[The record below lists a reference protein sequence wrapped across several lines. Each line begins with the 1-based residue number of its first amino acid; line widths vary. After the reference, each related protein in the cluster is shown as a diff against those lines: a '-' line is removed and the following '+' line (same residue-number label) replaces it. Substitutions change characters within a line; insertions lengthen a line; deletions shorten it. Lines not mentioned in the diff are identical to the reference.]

1 VKWLGDLL
9 EADFTKPL
17 SGLREPGALDCM
29 GAVASGGR
37 NTAGEPGP
45 YKALCQTRAGPLD
58 LGEARTLGETCTWA
72 PQMQADSATRL
83 GSAFKVND
91 PASATAA
98 DDSHAEG
105 PQQPEQPRQALHQT
119 QKMESL
125 ARLTGGLAHDFNNLL
140 TVVIGNATAL
150 RLDAEG
156 RGDAKGIRRA
166 ETIERAAER
175 GGRLAGQLLAFS
187 RNQVLRPES
196 LSAYG
201 ALSAMYDLLG
211 QAAGEIVR
219 IRLLADKGLWNCRV
233 DLGQLDSAVLNLVL
247 NARDAM
253 PTGGNITISCHN
265 QTMDF
270 GQAQDSTRSSG
281 DYVRIDVKDTGTGIP
296 SDLLDSVFEPFFT
309 TKPIGKGSG
318 LGLAQVHG
326 FAGQSGGW
334 VVLESHLGRGTTV
347 SLYLPR
353 ASDAEVDPLVQAAW
367 PAPTGSELTVLVVES
382 DAEVRTTICEI
393 LTLAGYHALAATNA
407 SGAVAYLVS
416 DEPVHVLFTEARL
429 PGGVSG
435 STLARDA
442 RRMRPHLC
450 ALLTS
455 SSADDAAHESHDDGK
470 SFEFLMKPYQA
481 SDVVR
486 VVGALLKGDSFS
498 TETEQL
504 LAEVSDVAPLM
515 PPLNAPHPGEGL
527 SDADRPASS
536 KHMQSAG
543 ARRNAIRL
551 GVMPFKTTGSTGETG
566 LSLGLAE
573 EVSGAFARFHWITC
587 VAPASVA
594 TVANEPLGRTSRWQQ
609 LDLDFLV
616 EGTLRKRGNEIRIQA
631 RLLNMRGSGE
641 IIWARRFD
649 STMSDVLNMQDDI
662 ASATAAQ
669 VAPELLV
676 WEGEKAASRPQVDPS
691 AYDLMLRA
699 IPAIYCLD
707 HSGFQAAGTLLERSL
722 ELDPS
727 SAACHSWLAHWY
739 LLLIGQGWAT
749 DATAAIRHADQLA
762 QRAVV
767 LDPRDARGF
776 TVAGHVRA
784 FLYKESEE
792 ALWLHERA
800 IALNPNLALAWCYS
814 GLAHSYL
821 GQHTDAIRHIQ
832 RARRLS
838 PHDPHGF
845 FFDMALVMPFLLT
858 GDYEIAAQLARR
870 ARAAHP
876 GLSSTYK
883 GLLAALG
890 KLGLASE
897 AATLREQ
904 LFGLEPQF
912 SVQEAIIRSPLLRQ
926 EDLDRYAEGLRLAGI
941 PERFVP
947 AS

>member
-1 VKWLGDLL
+1 MK
-9 EADFTKPL
+9 AD
-17 SGLREPGALDCM
+17 A
-29 GAVASGGR
+29 
-37 NTAGEPGP
+37 
-45 YKALCQTRAGPLD
+45 
-58 LGEARTLGETCTWA
+58 
-72 PQMQADSATRL
+72 ATRL
-83 GSAFKVND
+83 GVAFKAND
-91 PASATAA
+91 PAPASA
-98 DDSHAEG
+98 DDDWRAG
-105 PQQPEQPRQALHQT
+105 GRQQPAQTGEAFHQA

-150 RLDAEG
+150 RLDAEA
-156 RGDAKGIRRA
+156 RGDAKSIRRA
-166 ETIERAAER
+166 ESIERAAER

-187 RNQVLRPES
+187 RNQMLRPES

-201 ALSAMYDLLG
+201 ALSAMHELLG

-233 DLGQLDSAVLNLVL
+233 DRGQLDSAVLNLVL

-270 GQAQDSTRSSG
+270 GQVRDSTRSSG

-296 SDLLDSVFEPFFT
+296 PDLLNSVFEPFFT

-334 VVLESHLGRGTTV
+334 VNLESHLERGTTV

-353 ASDAEVDPLVQAAW
+353 ARDPESDPLAQAAW
-367 PAPTGSELTVLVVES
+367 HTPPGSGLTVLVVEP
-382 DAEVRTTICEI
+382 DADVRMTICEI
-393 LTLAGYHALAATNA
+393 LTLSGYHALAATNA

-435 STLARDA
+435 TTLAHDA
-442 RRMRPHLC
+442 RRMRPNLC

-455 SSADDAAHESHDDGK
+455 SSADDAAHDLHDDGK
-470 SFEFLMKPYQA
+470 GFEFLMKPYQA

-486 VVGALLKGDSFS
+486 MVGSLLKDDSFS
-498 TETEQL
+498 IETEQL
-504 LAEVSDVAPLM
+504 LAEARDAAPLM
-515 PPLNAPHPGEGL
+515 PPLNASRPVEGRF
-527 SDADRPASS
+527 DANRPASS

-543 ARRNAIRL
+543 ERRTAIRL
-551 GVMPFKTTGSTGETG
+551 GVMPFKTIGSTDETG
-566 LSLGLAE
+566 LSLGIAE
-573 EVSGAFARFHWITC
+573 EISGAFSRFRWITC

-594 TVANEPLGRTSRWQQ
+594 AVTSAPLGQTSPWQQ

-616 EGTLRKRGNEIRIQA
+616 EGTLRKRGNEIRIHA

-649 STMSDVLNMQDDI
+649 SSMPDVLNMQDDI
-662 ASATAAQ
+662 ASETAAQ

-676 WEGEKAASRPQVDPS
+676 WEGEKAASRPQVDPT

-707 HSGFQAAGTLLERSL
+707 HTGFRTAGTLLERSL
-722 ELDPS
+722 DLDPS
-727 SAACHSWLAHWY
+727 SPACNSWLAHWY

-749 DATAAIRHADQLA
+749 DATAAIRRADKLA

-767 LDPRDARGF
+767 LDPCDARGF

-792 ALWLHERA
+792 ALCLHERA

-845 FFDMALVMPFLLT
+845 FFDMALVMPHLLT
-858 GDYEIAAQLARR
+858 GDYEIAAHFARR
-870 ARAAHP
+870 ARDAHP

-897 AATLREQ
+897 AATLREE
-904 LFGLEPQF
+904 LFGLEPKF

-941 PERFVP
+941 PEWFVS